1 MTTESQNNNLC
12 EQFIKGSGDF
22 NIYNYWILSSH
33 NTYLIDTQFSS
44 PQKCMYEL
52 LRNLY
57 KGGSVEIDINYST
70 NNESII
76 SHSVMPSTLKLAEIL
91 KLYSNTDLQSPPLI
105 LSIDNT
111 SHTSMMNNNLT
122 DIINKNLSNKKAY
135 CAKLGT
141 NLNNIPLKHL
151 CNTIFIKYKTDDE
164 FKLGKTVCNNNDL
177 VMLGWSKNHENLTHK
192 IFGVSIQGSNDM
204 DLKHLNEIRMNHK
217 IKMFRIYPPGININ
231 SGNCNIYQYFEAGA
245 QMVAINLQRFDN
257 NWYINRAMFTDNT
270 NITRRYYTFR
280 TKPDNLIVLK
290 HLQIFQI
297 IINNNLSF
305 SAKISLRYGRS
316 IDNKIDFFPNK
327 YISNINISLPLFV
340 IKIYYNGIVYKD
352 GIELSIDNSDNSS
365 NSEGILTKIFY
376 LDQYIIPNGYCQ
388 NLIDRYINKLPKLQ
402 VKIKY
407 RYQ

>member
-12 EQFIKGSGDF
+12 EHFIRGSGDF
-22 NIYNYWILSSH
+22 NIYNYWILTSH
-33 NTYLIDTQFSS
+33 NTYLIDTQMSQ

-57 KGGSVEIDINYST
+57 KGGSVEIDINYSM

-76 SHSVMPSTLKLAEIL
+76 SHSVMPSSLKLAEVL

-105 LSIDNT
+105 ISIDNT
-111 SHTSMMNNNLT
+111 SHTNMMNDNLT
-122 DIINKNLSNKKAY
+122 DIINKNLLNKKAY
-135 CAKLGT
+135 CVKQGT

-164 FKLGKTVCNNNDL
+164 FKLGKMVCNSDRNDL

-192 IFGVSIQGSNDM
+192 IFGVSIQGTNDH
-204 DLKHLNEIRMNHK
+204 DSTHLNDITMNHQ
-217 IKMFRIYPPGININ
+217 IKMFRIYPPGLNIN
-231 SGNCNIYQYFEAGA
+231 SGNFNIYQYFEAGA

-257 NWYINRAMFTDNT
+257 NWYINRALFTDNT
-270 NITRRYYTFR
+270 IIPRRYYTFR
-280 TKPDNLIVLK
+280 TKPDELKVFK

-297 IINNNLSF
+297 ILNNNLSF
-305 SAKISLRYGRS
+305 SAKISLRYGRF
-316 IDNKIDFFPNK
+316 INNKIYFFPNM

-352 GIELSIDNSDNSS
+352 GIELSMDNSDN
-365 NSEGILTKIFY
+365 IITRTFY
-376 LDQYIIPNGYCQ
+376 LDQFIISTGNCQ
-388 NLIDRYINKLPKLQ
+388 NLIDRHINKLPKLR
-402 VKIKY
+402 VTIKY
-407 RYQ
+407 KYL